1 MSKVI
6 ALVSAKG
13 GVGKTCIAV
22 NLAHLCAFCGLK
34 TLLVDCD
41 IHTNGATAFY
51 RRKKGAKTLY
61 ENSITFLEIVH
72 SSLPMAREIQP
83 LEIEENLGLIPGGHY
98 WGYSSS
104 GNEQALYSR
113 LSQEQLAKFINGCVD
128 SYDVILLDQGA
139 GYNYLIESMIAFA
152 TTVLVVKERDKISL
166 ELTRNLF
173 ESIKFSR
180 KRLVFCDNKI
190 SKNQTEYAQ
199 ICREQEEGILH
210 SCIGFRYD
218 TDVIEKTE
226 AGECIDVTSTSLNG
240 EALLRIARLV
250 LGEYAGRL
258 DAYLEDI
265 AERKEAERKK
275 AWKQRMEKET
285 KTIQRELSLWGK
297 GAFLEGLLVA
307 IVAYVIQRIFFEGSV
322 IVRLLISGSLGF
334 GVLIITIYAVILT
347 NKKYLDYI
355 FKEVN
360 SFWNRLKQQDEEDV

>member
-1 MSKVI
+1 M
-6 ALVSAKG
+6 
-13 GVGKTCIAV
+13 
-22 NLAHLCAFCGLK
+22 
-34 TLLVDCD
+34 
-41 IHTNGATAFY
+41 
-51 RRKKGAKTLY
+51 
-61 ENSITFLEIVH
+61 
-72 SSLPMAREIQP
+72 
-83 LEIEENLGLIPGGHY
+83 
-98 WGYSSS
+98 
-104 GNEQALYSR
+104 
-113 LSQEQLAKFINGCVD
+113 SQEQLAKFINGCVD

-250 LGEYAGRL
+250 LGECAGRL

-275 AWKQRMEKET
+275 ESMETENGERNKNYT
-285 KTIQRELSLWGK
+285 KRTITVGER
-297 GAFLEGLLVA
+297 
-307 IVAYVIQRIFFEGSV
+307 R
-322 IVRLLISGSLGF
+322 ISGGALSCYSGLRYSKNF
-334 GVLIITIYAVILT
+334 
-347 NKKYLDYI
+347 
-355 FKEVN
+355 F
-360 SFWNRLKQQDEEDV
+360 

>member
-83 LEIEENLGLIPGGHY
+83 LEIEENLGLIPGGNY

-199 ICREQEEGILH
+199 ICREQEEGILR

-240 EALLRIARLV
+240 EALLRITRLV
-250 LGEYAGRL
+250 LGEYAEKI
-258 DAYLEDI
+258 DVYLNDI
-265 AERKEAERKK
+265 AEKREAEVRKVRE
-275 AWKQRMEKET
+275 QRMEEER
-285 KTIQRELSLWGK
+285 KTIQRELLLWGK
-297 GAFLEGLLVA
+297 VAALGGLFAAV
-307 IVAYVIQRIFFEGSV
+307 VAYIIQRVSFEGGV
-322 IVRLLISGSLGF
+322 LVRILNSGLFGF
-334 GVLIITIYAVILT
+334 VVLIITISAVILT
-347 NKKYLDYI
+347 HEEYLDYI
-355 FKEVN
+355 GQKVDC
-360 SFWNRLKQQDEEDV
+360 FWNRLKQQDKEDV